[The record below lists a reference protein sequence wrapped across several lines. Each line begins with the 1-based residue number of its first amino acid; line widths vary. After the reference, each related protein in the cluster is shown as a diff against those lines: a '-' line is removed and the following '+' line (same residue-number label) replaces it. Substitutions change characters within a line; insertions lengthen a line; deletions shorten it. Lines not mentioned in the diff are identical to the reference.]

1 MSSIYRILIYQQLLP
16 ILLSLSLLINL
27 LISTSIVQ
35 ANTFIWDPN
44 NADNIELVRPTFSRH
59 STFTNPSKCIK
70 IPANL
75 TLCYG
80 IRYSEMRLPNLLYH
94 ETMNEVIEQSNFW
107 IQLTKIGCHPDTQLF
122 LCSLFSPV

>member
-1 MSSIYRILIYQQLLP
+1 MSSIYRIFYHQLYP
-16 ILLSLSLLINL
+16 SLSLLLIL
-27 LISTSIVQ
+27 LFILTSNVQ

-44 NADNIELVRPTFSRH
+44 NADNIELVRPFSRH
-59 STFTNPSKCIK
+59 STFSNPSKCVK

-75 TLCYG
+75 TLCHG

-94 ETMNEVIEQSNFW
+94 ETLNEVIEQSNFW